1 MASGVNVAGAAYEF
15 WNGRWLGG
23 QIGFHEGTPNVLLER
38 HIARIEAT
46 HADARARILVPL
58 SGKSMDLR
66 WLAERGHEVVG
77 VEFVATA
84 VRDFFVEWNV
94 EPERTEIGGHPA
106 ASARGVTLICADILQ
121 LPAAAL
127 AGFDVVYDR
136 AALVAVEAELRVPY
150 VEACRNALGPSG
162 LELLVTFA
170 YDQSRAAGPPF
181 SVDEAT
187 VRELFAKET
196 VELLETRS
204 APTSARL
211 TEAGVPSFDE
221 NAYLIRK

>member
-1 MASGVNVAGAAYEF
+1 MSSGVNVAEAAHDF
-15 WNGRWLGG
+15 WNDRWVGG

-38 HIARIEAT
+38 HIARIEAV
-46 HADARARILVPL
+46 HPKARILVPL
-58 SGKSMDLR
+58 AGKSMDLR

-77 VEFVATA
+77 VEFVETA
-84 VRDFFVEWNV
+84 VRDFFVEWGV
-94 EPERTEIGGHPA
+94 EPERTEIGGRPA
-106 ASARGVTLICADILQ
+106 ARARGVTLICADILE

-136 AALVAVEAELRVPY
+136 AALVALEAPLRVPY
-150 VEACRNALGPSG
+150 VEVCRNALAVAPRGI
-162 LELLVTFA
+162 ELLVTFA

-181 SVDEAT
+181 SVDAAL
-187 VRELFAKET
+187 VHELFAKET
-196 VELLETRS
+196 IELLETRS

-221 NAYLIRK
+221 SAYLITR

>member
-1 MASGVNVAGAAYEF
+1 MTSGVNVAGPAYDF
-15 WNGRWLGG
+15 WNERWLGG

-46 HADARARILVPL
+46 HPKARILVPL

-66 WLAERGHEVVG
+66 WLAERGHQVVG

-84 VRDFFVEWNV
+84 VRDFFVEWDV
-94 EPERTEIGGHPA
+94 EPERIEVGGHPA

-150 VEACRNALGPSG
+150 VEACRNALGPNG

-187 VRELFAKET
+187 VRELFAKEAI
-196 VELLETRS
+196 ELLETRS

-221 NAYLIRK
+221 SAYLIRK